1 MSEPRCF
8 KRVGPYDLFTTLGQ
22 GSFAI
27 VYRGQHRI
35 SKRTVAVKAIV
46 RARLNQ
52 KLQANLEAE
61 ISILQTLQHPHIVR
75 LHDVQTTERH
85 VYLVMELC
93 PGGDL
98 LRVIRSQG
106 AQTEAQTRGYM
117 LQLVRGLA
125 YLREHNLVHRDLK
138 PQNLLLS
145 SHLPDATLKIADFGF
160 ARYMQQ
166 ADLAETLCGSPLYM
180 APEILRFHKY
190 DAKADLWSVG
200 TIAFELLTTRPPY
213 TGANHVQLLQ
223 HIEASEV
230 ELPGGISQE
239 CASLLRSLLRRDPT
253 QRLSF
258 GSLFTHP
265 FLYPPELSGGRPAF
279 PSKALALHV
288 KALDLTQ
295 QAMQLAP
302 SQAPTAAGG
311 SEALAPRDEA
321 HEDVM
326 RERFSTLLER
336 AEWIRQQLRLTA
348 SEASRG
354 GATTACVEELLYR
367 HALGMGR
374 EAAVDEM
381 VGKWAASRALY
392 QRAKLLLEQLAEEPL
407 VGAADR
413 AVLSKYAAGF
423 AWRLREIEEQLA
435 EERGGD

>member
-190 DAKADLWSVG
+190 DAKA
-200 TIAFELLTTRPPY
+200 R
-213 TGANHVQLLQ
+213 
-223 HIEASEV
+223 
-230 ELPGGISQE
+230 
-239 CASLLRSLLRRDPT
+239 ASL
-253 QRLSF
+253 
-258 GSLFTHP
+258 G
-265 FLYPPELSGGRPAF
+265 
-279 PSKALALHV
+279 
-288 KALDLTQ
+288 
-295 QAMQLAP
+295 
-302 SQAPTAAGG
+302 
-311 SEALAPRDEA
+311 
-321 HEDVM
+321 
-326 RERFSTLLER
+326 
-336 AEWIRQQLRLTA
+336 
-348 SEASRG
+348 
-354 GATTACVEELLYR
+354 
-367 HALGMGR
+367 
-374 EAAVDEM
+374 
-381 VGKWAASRALY
+381 
-392 QRAKLLLEQLAEEPL
+392 
-407 VGAADR
+407 
-413 AVLSKYAAGF
+413 
-423 AWRLREIEEQLA
+423 
-435 EERGGD
+435 